1 MSNNVPEGRRED
13 ALVKQRNLAREEYER
28 QKQQLINETEKARP
42 SAHRFVGQNDSM
54 EDSLKNSTVGLVKL
68 EDFQQKR
75 KELEEAKAR
84 EAARTDVLKEEQK
97 KVKKRKKSS
106 KATLSFALDDE
117 GEGEGGA
124 DSSSRSA
131 TPNASA
137 NTDNQRKKFRKNP
150 AVDTSFLPDRER
162 EEAERRQRE
171 ELRQQWL
178 KRQEDMK
185 TEEIEITYSYWDG
198 SGHRKSVV
206 CKKGDDVAT
215 FLEKCRLQF
224 PELRGVNV
232 DNLMYI
238 KEDLIIP
245 HHYTFYDFIIN
256 KARGKSGPLFSFDVH
271 DDVRL
276 LADATKEKDESHAG
290 KVVER
295 SWYQR
300 NKHIFP
306 ASRWEG
312 AQTGHS
318 LLAKKRDALTTRFRA
333 ILRKVDEAK
342 RKMGRVMQLASFSL
356 AEVTYATGDIA
367 YLVQEQ
373 AKSASF
379 KVKAKQENVSG
390 VVLPTFEV
398 DRVPGTDFNLTGLG
412 RGGQQV
418 LRSKEVYAKAVET
431 LVELASLQTAFM
443 ILDEVIRATNRRV
456 NAIEHVIIPRLDNTI
471 KYIVS
476 ELDEMDREE
485 FFRLKKVQGKKKRDA
500 EATEAK
506 RRADLAAQELES
518 DLAAPTAPSA
528 AAPEVDES
536 TATDLLSSKDA
547 DVIF

>member
-1 MSNNVPEGRRED
+1 M
-13 ALVKQRNLAREEYER
+13 ALTNTKTR
-28 QKQQLINETEKARP
+28 
-42 SAHRFVGQNDSM
+42 
-54 EDSLKNSTVGLVKL
+54 LK
-68 EDFQQKR
+68 
-75 KELEEAKAR
+75 
-84 EAARTDVLKEEQK
+84 
-97 KVKKRKKSS
+97 
-106 KATLSFALDDE
+106 
-117 GEGEGGA
+117 
-124 DSSSRSA
+124 
-131 TPNASA
+131 
-137 NTDNQRKKFRKNP
+137 
-150 AVDTSFLPDRER
+150 
-162 EEAERRQRE
+162 
-171 ELRQQWL
+171 
-178 KRQEDMK
+178 
-185 TEEIEITYSYWDG
+185 
-198 SGHRKSVV
+198 
-206 CKKGDDVAT
+206 
-215 FLEKCRLQF
+215 
-224 PELRGVNV
+224 
-232 DNLMYI
+232 
-238 KEDLIIP
+238 
-245 HHYTFYDFIIN
+245 
-256 KARGKSGPLFSFDVH
+256 
-271 DDVRL
+271 
-276 LADATKEKDESHAG
+276 
-290 KVVER
+290 
-295 SWYQR
+295 
-300 NKHIFP
+300 
-306 ASRWEG
+306 G